1 MNLGARVERS
11 AKALAIAV
19 TLTLAPIQ
27 SSFADTPT
35 TDCSTSFNTY
45 VAALNTYSAATKPTG
60 ADFKELSQRFQ
71 EAQQE
76 RATCLKEIN
85 QTFKDQLQ
93 QIRDKYASLL
103 TAANK
108 KTASTLRTQLASE
121 ISAAT
126 LNRDE
131 IIKNLPALPK
141 LPERV
146 KKK

>member
-1 MNLGARVERS
+1 MNLRARAERF
-11 AKALAIAV
+11 AKSLAISLA
-19 TLTLAPIQ
+19 LILAPIQ
-27 SSFADTPT
+27 ASFADTPT
-35 TDCSTSFNTY
+35 TDCSTSFNSY

-76 RATCLKEIN
+76 RATCLREVN
-85 QTFKDQLQ
+85 QSFKDQLQ

-103 TAANK
+103 AAANK

-121 ISAAT
+121 ISSAT

-131 IIKNLPALPK
+131 FIKNLPALPK

>member
-1 MNLGARVERS
+1 MNFGARVQRS

-27 SSFADTPT
+27 SSFADVPT
-35 TDCSTSFNTY
+35 QDCSTKFNSY
-45 VAALNTYSAATKPTG
+45 VAALNAYSSATKPTG
-60 ADFKELSQRFQ
+60 ADFKELTKRFQ

-76 RATCLKEIN
+76 RATCLREVN
-85 QTFKDQLQ
+85 QSFKDQLQ

-103 TAANK
+103 AAANK

-121 ISAAT
+121 ISSAT

-131 IIKNLPALPK
+131 FIKNLPALPK
-141 LPERV
+141 LPERA